1 MTNEISIVDNKRV
14 GILKVKYEGDTF
26 AIFNY
31 CREGTRRNSVIPRA
45 KGL

>member
-14 GILKVKYEGDTF
+14 GILKV
-26 AIFNY
+26 NM
-31 CREGTRRNSVIPRA
+31 REIPLPSLTIVGRETRRNSVIPRA